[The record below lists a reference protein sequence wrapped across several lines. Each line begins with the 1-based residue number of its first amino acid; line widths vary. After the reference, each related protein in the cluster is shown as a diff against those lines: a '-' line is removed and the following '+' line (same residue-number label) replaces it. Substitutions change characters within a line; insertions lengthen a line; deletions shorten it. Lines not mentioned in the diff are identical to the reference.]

1 MRNLSEIVAFLSEI
15 VAFQT
20 KITDTEILCHQ
31 ELVLLQRN
39 LHQENKL
46 LLQFQPTI
54 VSNFSV

>member
-20 KITDTEILCHQ
+20 KITEREILCNQ

-46 LLQFQPTI
+46 LLKFQPTI
-54 VSNFSV
+54 VSNLSV